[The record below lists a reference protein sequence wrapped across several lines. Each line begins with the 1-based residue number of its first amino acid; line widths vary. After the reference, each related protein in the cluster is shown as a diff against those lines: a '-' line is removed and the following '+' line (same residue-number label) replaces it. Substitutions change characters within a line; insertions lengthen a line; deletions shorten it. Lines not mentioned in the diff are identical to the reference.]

1 MAFGAIVGRKAVPRV
16 TVILPTHNRAS
27 LLPRAINSVLA
38 QTFTDFELLVIDDAS
53 NDASAQLI
61 RGFSDP
67 RIIYIRHEVN
77 RGEAESRNTG
87 IRHAR
92 GEYIA
97 YLDDDDEWVPIK
109 LDKQVKVL
117 DSSPPETGVV
127 YTGCDHIELG
137 TGRKVGTRKVSRRG
151 RVLEHLLREN
161 FLPGP
166 TALVRKKCFQEVG
179 EYDSTVRY
187 GPDWEMWIR
196 IARYFDFEVIP
207 EPLYRYSIHT
217 NQLTANFGL
226 QLAGLER
233 ILELHSDL
241 FLKHANAHARQLLQL
256 GLLYY
261 LCGNPAEARVILKR
275 GLRRDPF
282 HSRGYKLFVLSFLSR
297 HSFQRLLALREGA
310 VLW

>member
-1 MAFGAIVGRKAVPRV
+1 V
-16 TVILPTHNRAS
+16 
-27 LLPRAINSVLA
+27 
-38 QTFTDFELLVIDDAS
+38 
-53 NDASAQLI
+53 I

-67 RIIYIRHEVN
+67 RITYIRHEVN
-77 RGEAESRNTG
+77 RGEAESRNSG
-87 IRHAR
+87 IRIAR

-97 YLDDDDEWVPIK
+97 YLDDDDELVREK
-109 LDKQVKVL
+109 LDKQVKVM
-117 DSSPPETGVV
+117 DSSPRKIGVI
-127 YTGCDHIELG
+127 YTGCDYVELG
-137 TGRKVGTRKVSRRG
+137 TGRKLGTRKVYQRG
-151 RVLEHLLREN
+151 RVLEQLLTKN

-166 TALVRKKCFQEVG
+166 TALVRRKCFQEVG

-217 NQLTANFGL
+217 NQLTSNFAL

-241 FLKHANAHARQLLQL
+241 FLKNASAHGRQLLEL

-261 LCGNPAEARVILKR
+261 LCGKPAEARVILKR
-275 GLRRDPF
+275 GLRRHPF
-282 HSRGYKLFVLSFLSR
+282 YGRGYKLFLLSFLSR
-297 HSFQRLLALREGA
+297 RSFQRLLALRERA
-310 VLW
+310 TL